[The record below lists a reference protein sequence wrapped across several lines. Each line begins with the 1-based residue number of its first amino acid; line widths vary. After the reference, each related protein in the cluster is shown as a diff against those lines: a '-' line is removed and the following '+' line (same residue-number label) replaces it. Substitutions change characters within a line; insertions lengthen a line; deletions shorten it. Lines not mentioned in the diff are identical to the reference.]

1 MRFGTKVFTGFLVIV
16 NLALS
21 QGKQYE
27 GPEDPAGDIAAEK
40 EGYMTGNRVYI
51 YFRNTTE
58 LSDWPRVNV
67 SKWPNNPNGL
77 KMTDGIGLLV
87 GAKVYIEDDG
97 NETTVDTIPLT
108 ELADIYTK
116 DHHTLYYLQT
126 SYREEMDNDPT
137 GTVEWGFY
145 PVFGYFNETGEYP
158 GLSNLENSWPINGWP
173 STGLEA
179 KWPGEWN
186 GRFGRGV
193 IYADQESYY
202 VVNDAQDQENLGAE
216 DNVKYFPRPG
226 HYVGDLK
233 PDVTIQSGVP
243 WGGLGLRVS
252 VRGFQWNNPQARDA
266 IFWEYSIANVS
277 DYDLRDV
284 AFGYWLDNSIGGD
297 GDDDL
302 GYFNKQVDMAYS
314 WDINGIGAG
323 GLPTG
328 VMGFAYLESPGLAYD
343 YVDNDNDGLTDEKRD
358 NEPTA
363 IVGATEGITTVSYTH
378 LTLPTNREV

>member
-1 MRFGTKVFTGFLVIV
+1 MMRSDTKIITFLPLVLGLV
-16 NLALS
+16 LG
-21 QGKQYE
+21 QGIEYE

-40 EGYMTGNRVYI
+40 EGYMTGNRVFI

-97 NETTVDTIPLT
+97 DDSTIDSIPLT
-108 ELADIYTK
+108 DPVDIYTT

-126 SYREEMDNDPT
+126 SYREEMDRDPT

-158 GLSNLENSWPINGWP
+158 ALSNIESSWPINGWP
-173 STGLEA
+173 STGFET

-202 VVNDAQDQENLGAE
+202 VVNDAQ
-216 DNVKYFPRPG
+216 
-226 HYVGDLK
+226 
-233 PDVTIQSGVP
+233 
-243 WGGLGLRVS
+243 
-252 VRGFQWNNPQARDA
+252 
-266 IFWEYSIANVS
+266 
-277 DYDLRDV
+277 
-284 AFGYWLDNSIGGD
+284 
-297 GDDDL
+297 
-302 GYFNKQVDMAYS
+302 
-314 WDINGIGAG
+314 
-323 GLPTG
+323 
-328 VMGFAYLESPGLAYD
+328 
-343 YVDNDNDGLTDEKRD
+343 
-358 NEPTA
+358 
-363 IVGATEGITTVSYTH
+363 
-378 LTLPTNREV
+378 